1 MPMVLC
7 FGKDAVFAF
16 ALGVDSNPMLR
27 EAAEHIFA
35 LADVDSLIVDADFI
49 NARVFKFICQAVS
62 FQPFVYIFFVSCSF
76 IILHRDSHLRFLSL

>member
-1 MPMVLC
+1 MPIVLC
-7 FGKDAVFAF
+7 FGEDAVFALT
-16 ALGVDSNPMLR
+16 LGVDSNPMLR
-27 EAAEHIFA
+27 QTAEHVFA

-76 IILHRDSHLRFLSL
+76 IILHWEPRFLNL

>member
-1 MPMVLC
+1 MPMVLG

-49 NARVFKFICQAVS
+49 NARVFKLICPAIA
-62 FQPFVYIFFVSCSF
+62 F
-76 IILHRDSHLRFLSL
+76 